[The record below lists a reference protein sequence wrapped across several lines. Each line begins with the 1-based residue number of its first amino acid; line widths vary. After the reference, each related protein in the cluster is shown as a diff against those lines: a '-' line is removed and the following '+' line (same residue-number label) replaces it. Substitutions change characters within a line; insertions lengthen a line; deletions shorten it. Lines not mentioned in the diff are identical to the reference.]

1 MADRKNGGVLLPN
14 PYNETT
20 TGGASENYEDSGG
33 GVYHDWDE
41 VMSMHLSQN
50 GASLVGSPN
59 IEVGRGI
66 MGGPAPG
73 EPNPAGFSG
82 TSQSYGGGKGKD

>member
-1 MADRKNGGVLLPN
+1 MADRKNGGLLTTN
-14 PYNETT
+14 PYNEAGGT
-20 TGGASENYEDSGG
+20 GASEDYEESGAG
-33 GVYHDWDE
+33 LYGDLKE
-41 VMSMHLSQN
+41 VMAVHLSQD

-66 MGGPAPG
+66 MGGPASG

-82 TSQSYGGGKGKD
+82 TAEGYNSKK

>member
-1 MADRKNGGVLLPN
+1 MADKKNGGMLLPN
-14 PYNETT
+14 PYNEVTS
-20 TGGASENYEDSGG
+20 GGASENYEDSGA
-33 GVYHDWDE
+33 GVYVDLDE
-41 VMSMHLSQN
+41 VIAAHLSQN

-59 IEVGRGI
+59 IEVGMGV

-82 TSQSYGGGKGKD
+82 TAQSYGGKK